1 MVDFNLMD
9 GPFTPSGDPV
19 NAEFP
24 ERLDY
29 DDAWQTMWSLP
40 ESEYLLGVDGSGKPV
55 TLDVTKDSPHMMV
68 SAMSGAGKSV
78 IARAIASQA
87 LVKGAVVAFCDIKV
101 ISHLW
106 ANGLPGVNAY
116 AEEIHDVANVLVSAG
131 ALIRQRNKV
140 IKAFPGDPMEA
151 LHGEPR
157 IIIVVEE
164 LNSMMEELRE
174 YEKSLPPRGVYK
186 PTRAF
191 GDIMNM
197 GRAAKVHVVAVGQY
211 VDATVI
217 PKRWRESFG
226 VKGLIKHSKDTWQ
239 MLAWQ
244 AGYPPPAPQHPGRG
258 FVVNGERAIMTQ
270 FLYMTEE
277 ECAMM
282 VRSLRPEAERV
293 GVRGAVREARRA
305 LAQRAALR
313 ELEGR

>member
-1 MVDFNLMD
+1 MGFNLMD
-9 GPFTPSGDPV
+9 GPFTPSGNPASAV
-19 NAEFP
+19 FP

-29 DDAWQTMWSLP
+29 DDAWQAIWELP
-40 ESEYLLGVDGSGKPV
+40 EPEYMLGVNGSGEPV
-55 TLDVTKDSPHMMV
+55 TLDVTKDSPHMMM

-78 IARAIASQA
+78 VARAIASQA
-87 LVKGAVVAFCDIKV
+87 LVKGATVAFCDIKV

-116 AEEIHDVANVLVSAG
+116 AEEIHDVANILVSAG
-131 ALIRQRNKV
+131 AIIRQRNKK
-140 IKAFPGDPMEA
+140 IKAFPGDPMDA
-151 LHGEPR
+151 LHDEPR

-164 LNSMMEELRE
+164 INSTMEELRE
-174 YEKSLPPRGVYK
+174 YERGLPSTGVYK

-244 AGYPPPAPQHPGRG
+244 AGYPQPAPQHPGRG
-258 FVVNGERAIMTQ
+258 FVVNGERAVMTQ

-277 ECAMM
+277 ECAMV
-282 VRSLRPEAERV
+282 VRSLRPEAERA
-293 GVRGAVREARRA
+293 GVRAAVRELRRSAAQRRELRA
-305 LAQRAALR
+305 L
-313 ELEGR
+313 EGGR